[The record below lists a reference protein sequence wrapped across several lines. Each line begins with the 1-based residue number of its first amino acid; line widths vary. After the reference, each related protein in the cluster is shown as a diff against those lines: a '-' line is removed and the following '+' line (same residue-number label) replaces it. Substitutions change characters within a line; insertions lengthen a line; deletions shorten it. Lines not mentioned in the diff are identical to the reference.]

1 MSKLLIKGFWGIA
14 LGFVVSRIGFVDFN
28 EVHNMF
34 LMTDPRMFLSFASG
48 AALVVFYFLVVQGFK
63 VEQDSGFTP
72 GTIPGSTLFGTGWA
86 LTGGCPA
93 IVMVQFS
100 HGYGAAIFTF
110 IGVSAG
116 MILYRYVHRRYFGWA
131 SASCEA

>member
-1 MSKLLIKGFWGIA
+1 MSKLLIKGFWGIV

-34 LMTDPRMFLSFASG
+34 LMADLRMFLSFAFG

-63 VEQDSGFTP
+63 VEQQSSFNP
-72 GTIPGSTLFGTGWA
+72 GIIPGSILFGTGWA

-100 HGYGAAIFTF
+100 HGYVAAICTF

-116 MILYRYVHRRYFGWA
+116 MVLYRFAHQRYFRWSA
-131 SASCEA
+131 ASCEA